1 MDETVKVPRRF
12 TRVPLERLLH
22 EHNVCPLVRILLLD
36 GSKQSDAVDAQRSLV
51 DLMVNRCHTYTRDQL
66 RTRFVAGWKVLSAH
80 GLALESDAPKKVLK
94 FLNVFMRRRARVDS
108 NLLLQAAFLHVHFG
122 LLNEAYELLER
133 FIVIHPFSEDSV
145 LLGYTGYLS
154 FILWRKQCD
163 ELSEELADGYQS
175 SYGSINTS
183 QDEGNLNSSH
193 FRNASTYLRQSLH
206 AKDGYTSDLFVS
218 CFVSILILAGDLAG
232 AEENL
237 LKFYEQSP
245 LNPNSCR
252 YLLEFYHVHPP
263 SNPEFLNTLYPK
275 MLKMDPKCEPTLALI
290 PLIESKEALLDT
302 LSSNLQ
308 TSSREKNE
316 HKPSFSTAAAAS
328 APKLLRR
335 RNCVNCK
342 SFNLKCNRAFPTCHE
357 CAKNEI
363 RCIYRNPC
371 KNCKASKKECDL
383 KGPRCTGCRD
393 ANLKCVY
400 MKLSQPATTTAAAKL
415 AAVKERKI
423 TSPWIAAVLEIMGI
437 LARRL
442 DFVEG
447 DFWTWNK
454 LVHYILEIRSMQE
467 DGDSELWHDRGKWWT
482 QFHAPVGLLPSKDVN
497 DEAYDLAYVKC
508 IGLYLVCGPSPAL
521 KSLFPENALSSIT
534 SVFPPP
540 VHPKATAHLSSQ
552 CDLTPENVFAV
563 SVQIPACLLSAEIAS
578 QEQRILLKHSSKNRI
593 RIRPEE
599 ALVDLAQGNTTNESV
614 QDEENEL
621 VWFSDSDSGEEEDE
635 LEFIDELIPSEI
647 STPTKTRRATSAIS
661 RKKQKRSDAALVS
674 ELSQT
679 FVEDSDGD
687 GGGMNL
693 PQTTRN
699 FVVEKHQRQQQLYDF
714 GYVDGLLES
723 SESEDVD
730 DYEDGLSRPRSIRN
744 MGRRMSM
751 DSIASGYWFD
761 GVEDTPRWGAVPAY
775 EDVVEESEED
785 EDVSS
790 VDESGDDDEDIE
802 DFDLEAAIAREIEGG
817 HH

>member
-1 MDETVKVPRRF
+1 
-12 TRVPLERLLH
+12 
-22 EHNVCPLVRILLLD
+22 
-36 GSKQSDAVDAQRSLV
+36 
-51 DLMVNRCHTYTRDQL
+51 MVNRCHTYTRDQL
-66 RTRFVAGWKVLSAH
+66 RSRFVAGWKVLSAH

-133 FIVIHPFSEDSV
+133 FVVIHPFSEDSV

-163 ELSEELADGYQS
+163 ELSEEPADGFQS
-175 SYGSINTS
+175 SYGSISNS

-193 FRNASTYLRQSLH
+193 FRNASTYLRQSLN
-206 AKDGYTSDLFVS
+206 AKDGYSSDLFVS
-218 CFVSILILAGDLAG
+218 CFVSILILAGDLAA
-232 AEENL
+232 AEESL

-252 YLLEFYHVHPP
+252 YLIEFYHVHPP
-263 SNPEFLNTLYPK
+263 SNPDLLKTLYPK
-275 MLKMDPKCEPTLALI
+275 MLKMDPKCEPALALI
-290 PLIESKEALLDT
+290 PLIETKEALLDT

-308 TSSREKNE
+308 TNSHENND
-316 HKPSFSTAAAAS
+316 HKPSFSSATAPAA
-328 APKLLRR
+328 PNLQRR

-342 SFNLKCNRAFPTCHE
+342 TLNLKCSRAFPTCHE
-357 CAKNEI
+357 CAKLET

-371 KNCKASKKECDL
+371 KNCKSCKKECDL
-383 KGPRCTGCRD
+383 KGPRCTSCRD

-400 MKLSQPATTTAAAKL
+400 MKLSQPATAAKL
-415 AAVKERKI
+415 ATVVAVKERKI
-423 TSPWIAAVLEIMGI
+423 TSPWGAAVLEIMGI

-442 DFVEG
+442 DFVAG

-482 QFHAPVGLLPSKDVN
+482 QFHAPIGLLPSKDMN
-497 DEAYDLAYVKC
+497 DDAYDLAYVKC
-508 IGLYLVCGPSPAL
+508 IGLYLVCGSSPAL
-521 KSLFPENALSSIT
+521 KSLFPENAHSSIT

-540 VHPKATAHLSSQ
+540 VNPKATAHLSNQ
-552 CDLTPENVFAV
+552 YDLTPENVFAV
-563 SVQIPACLLSAEIAS
+563 SVEKIPACLLSVEVAS
-578 QEQRILLKHSSKNRI
+578 QEQRVLLKHASKNRI
-593 RIRPEE
+593 RIRLEDSE
-599 ALVDLAQGNTTNESV
+599 LEQAYAANESV
-614 QDEENEL
+614 QEEENEL
-621 VWFSDSDSGEEEDE
+621 VWFSDSDDSGVDSM
-635 LEFIDELIPSEI
+635 EFINELIPSEI
-647 STPTKTRRATSAIS
+647 STPTKVRRATSAIA
-661 RKKQKRSDAALVS
+661 RKKQKRDAALVS

-679 FVEDSDGD
+679 FVEDSDAD
-687 GGGMNL
+687 VGMNL
-693 PQTTRN
+693 PQQPRN
-699 FVVEKHQRQQQLYDF
+699 LVVEKYQRQQLYDF
-714 GYVDGLLES
+714 GYCDALLES
-723 SESEDVD
+723 SESEDID
-730 DYEDGLSRPRSIRN
+730 DYEDSLSRPRSIRN
-744 MGRRMSM
+744 MGRRMST

-761 GVEDTPRWGAVPAY
+761 GVEDKPRWGAVPAY

-790 VDESGDDDEDIE
+790 ADESGDEDEDIE